1 MADEKRTVLSTSAHT
16 KKNKKIDATEHAS
29 LSRRVFVTIFSIALL
44 TIVVLTVLGSLV
56 LQHALAN
63 STRNKLAGEASTIAQ
78 ALNSDGDD
86 FDFLSR
92 FDGKT
97 LRITL
102 VDKKGRVLFDNDT
115 SPVLLPNHKNRPEIS
130 DALKYGT
137 GSSERQS
144 STFDQV
150 MMYRAVRLNNG
161 NVVRLA
167 ESQAGV
173 LGILSQLV
181 LPLIAVALV
190 LALLCYLYARRESCL
205 IIAPLQAVDLDH
217 PLRGSE
223 HAYTEMVPMLDR
235 IESQRQELKRQMR
248 VLADNDR
255 MRREF
260 TANITHELKTP
271 LTTISGYAEL
281 IANGM
286 VADNDDLCDFGGR
299 IYREA
304 GRLTSLVNDILTLS
318 NLDEAERSGTDE
330 GTVSATL
337 GTAEPVELARL
348 IDSVSARLEQVA
360 FNSDVAIS
368 AEGDSVIVQGVSRL
382 LDEMVYNLASNA
394 IRYNRPGGSVRLSCG
409 KNADGHAF
417 VRVADTG
424 IGIAPEEQDKVFERF
439 YRVDKS
445 RSKARGGTG
454 LGLAIVK
461 HAAVFHHAEIDLQS
475 ELGVGTTIT
484 VTFPRI
490 PSSSSVGSS

>member
-1 MADEKRTVLSTSAHT
+1 MADEKRTVLSTSVHT

-144 STFDQV
+144 STFGQV

-190 LALLCYLYARRESCL
+190 LALLCYLYARRESRL

-286 VADNDDLCDFGGR
+286 VADNDDLRDFGGR

-337 GTAEPVELARL
+337 GTTEPVELARL

-461 HAAVFHHAEIDLQS
+461 HAAFFHHAEIDLQS

-484 VTFPRI
+484 VTFPENTI
-490 PSSSSVGSS
+490 EL

>member
-115 SPVLLPNHKNRPEIS
+115 SPVLLSNHKNRPEIS

-150 MMYRAVRLNNG
+150 MMYRAVRLNNR

-190 LALLCYLYARRESCL
+190 LALLCYLYARRESRL

-337 GTAEPVELARL
+337 GTTEPVELARL

-409 KNADGHAF
+409 KNANGHAF
-417 VRVADTG
+417 VCVADTG
-424 IGIAPEEQDKVFERF
+424 IGIVPEEQDKVFERF

-484 VTFPRI
+484 VTFPENTI
-490 PSSSSVGSS
+490 EL

>member
-181 LPLIAVALV
+181 LPLIAVAL
-190 LALLCYLYARRESCL
+190 ALLCYLYARRESCL

-337 GTAEPVELARL
+337 GTTEPVELARL

-484 VTFPRI
+484 VTFPENTI
-490 PSSSSVGSS
+490 EL